1 MTPLR
6 DAWPRQDVSRPRN
19 SLSIYRRPL
28 ILAIAALLGFQ
39 GAAVVAF
46 RYLSSESLGIRR
58 SDVVKAVMS
67 KPGLPKEPQLAGE
80 IPSNRH
86 VAP

>member
-1 MTPLR
+1 MTSSQ
-6 DAWPRQDVSRPRN
+6 DAWPRQDLSRPRN
-19 SLSIYRRPL
+19 SFSNYRRPL

-46 RYLSSESLGIRR
+46 RYLSNESPGIRR

-67 KPGLPKEPQLAGE
+67 KPGLPKEPQLAVE
-80 IPSNRH
+80 IRSNRH
-86 VAP
+86 VTP